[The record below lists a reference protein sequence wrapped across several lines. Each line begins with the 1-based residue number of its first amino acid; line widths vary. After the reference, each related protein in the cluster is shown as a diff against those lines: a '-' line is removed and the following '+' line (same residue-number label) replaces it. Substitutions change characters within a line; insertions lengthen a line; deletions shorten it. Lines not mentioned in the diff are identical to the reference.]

1 MKRTFEYIVVG
12 CGGIGS
18 ATAYWLSR
26 EAGKEVLGLEQF
38 TLGHDKGSSEDHSRI
53 IRLSYH
59 APEYTTLTPHTYEA
73 WAEV

>member
-26 EAGKEVLGLEQF
+26 EAGKEVVGLEQF

-53 IRLSYH
+53 IRLC
-59 APEYTTLTPHTYEA
+59 
-73 WAEV
+73 